1 VNRYIWIMNQATIH
15 ALVFA
20 LLLCAGCGK
29 LPVHP
34 QDAPHDGPIPA
45 AANPNAAELERF
57 AAFYG
62 NTSEQGV
69 AARFLLDNLPPADRL
84 SMSAADLRENLEY
97 AFLARETLP
106 WGKAV
111 PPDIF
116 LHYVLPHRVSQEPF
130 EPHRAMLYRELAPL
144 CATAGSMKEA
154 LSRVGAWCAARTEYR
169 PTSRRDLGVLS
180 ILDAGYGRCE
190 ETNILFMAAARAVGL
205 PVRQALVPW
214 WQHADGNHA
223 WVEAWTPDG
232 WKFLESGTE
241 FTELNRTWFAS
252 EAPRMPKVAAHVFGR
267 GRGADI
273 YRTGPGYSLADST
286 AAYVRPVS
294 VRVRVANTDG
304 SPAQG
309 RDIYFSVCSMGALR
323 PVTKAAT
330 DARGWARTTLG
341 PGVFFVSCA
350 ADEGL
355 SWSLLDTRA
364 RAAAECAL
372 TAGEPTPLPAS
383 LAFDYPGPSDA
394 AFDVTPSPALMAVR
408 EERAGRWLPLI
419 KSLPETLAGRLAAAG
434 DGAPGWLRLLHA
446 SPPSAWT
453 RPLIE
458 TLDDKDLLQADPAA
472 MVREMEQA
480 VTAREASER
489 AGLAYD
495 DDTFVRYVLSPRLHL
510 EPWSPWRAELGPWLR
525 AELGLPLEE
534 KIELVRRG
542 IESLKPLRRNL
553 FGPPL
558 TPAQT
563 RAAGF
568 CATPWDKG
576 VLATAA
582 LRCLGVPARYRAD
595 FGGLDYYDGNGWR
608 FWKLEE
614 RQPAGGMLRLIG
626 GTELRPFLDF
636 GVSRVEQGHL
646 RALDDLDWK
655 KEDDGFRCALQ
666 LGTYL
671 LVETGRKGLRAE
683 ARLRPVTITADSV
696 TTLDAMREDGP

>member
-1 VNRYIWIMNQATIH
+1 MNPAILH
-15 ALVFA
+15 ILVVV
-20 LLLCAGCGK
+20 LLICAGCGK
-29 LPVHP
+29 APVRPHVP
-34 QDAPHDGPIPA
+34 APEAEIPA
-45 AANPNAAELERF
+45 AANPNAAELECF
-57 AAFYG
+57 ANSYEE
-62 NTSEQGV
+62 TSEQGV
-69 AARFLLDNLPPADRL
+69 AARFLLDNLPPADSL
-84 SMSAADLRENLEY
+84 AMSAADLRENLEY

-106 WGKAV
+106 WGKTV
-111 PPDIF
+111 PPEIF

-144 CATAGSMKEA
+144 CATAGSMEEA
-154 LSRVGAWCAARTEYR
+154 LSRVGAWCAARAEYR

-241 FTELNRTWFAS
+241 FTELKRTWFAS

-267 GRGADI
+267 GQGADI

-294 VRVRVANTDG
+294 VRVRVTDTDG
-304 SPAQG
+304 APVQG
-309 RDIYFSVCSMGALR
+309 RDVFFSVCSLGALR

-330 DARGWARTTLG
+330 DDRGWARTTLG

-350 ADEGL
+350 ADQGL
-355 SWSLLDTRA
+355 SWTMLDTGNRTECDL
-364 RAAAECAL
+364 AADVSA
-372 TAGEPTPLPAS
+372 PLPAALTFAYPRPS
-383 LAFDYPGPSDA
+383 GEAFDA
-394 AFDVTPSPALMAVR
+394 TPAPALAAVR
-408 EERAGRWLPLI
+408 KERAERWLPLL
-419 KSLPETLAGRLAAAG
+419 KSLPAPLSGRLATAG
-434 DGAPGWLRLLHA
+434 GKTPGWLRLLHA
-446 SPPSAWT
+446 GPPSPWI
-453 RPLIE
+453 RPMIE
-458 TLDDKDLLQADPAA
+458 NLDDKDLLQADPEA
-472 MVREMEQA
+472 MVREMERA
-480 VTAREASER
+480 VTARKAAES

-510 EPWSPWRAELGPWLR
+510 EPWSPWRGELGPWLD
-525 AELGLPLEE
+525 ASAGLPLDE
-534 KIELVRRG
+534 KIALVRRA
-542 IESLKPLRRNL
+542 ISPLKLLPRNL

-582 LRCLGVPARYRAD
+582 LRCLGVPARYRPD

-614 RQPAGGMLRLIG
+614 RQAADGALRLVG
-626 GTELRPFLDF
+626 SPKLRPFLDF
-636 GVSRVEQGHL
+636 GISRVDQGYL
-646 RALDDLDWK
+646 KALDDLDWK
-655 KEDDGFRCALQ
+655 KENDGFRCALQ
-666 LGTYL
+666 PGAYL
-671 LVETGRKGLRAE
+671 LVETRRTGLRTE
-683 ARLRPVTITADSV
+683 TRMRPVTITADAV
-696 TTLDAMREDGP
+696 TTVEAMHEDGP